1 MISGEVKRGIL
12 NKQHIQSHPN
22 HAMENQN
29 LKVGLAQLKAGDYAE
44 AIAQLEAVLI
54 NELHPGTLFKAKKA
68 LVKAYEGDG
77 KLRQAWQLCQE
88 LSESPSPQIRDW
100 GDRTLADLDQR
111 YPTLASEI
119 LIGQR
124 LTRQQKVI
132 RALIQWIKR
141 SPQRVSMVETA
152 WNIIEE
158 ERQAY
163 SANHSSWVKLTVNWN
178 IFRRI
183 SLFLGK
189 TLWVW
194 IKAKWQKFKS
204 PK

>member
-1 MISGEVKRGIL
+1 MANR
-12 NKQHIQSHPN
+12 
-22 HAMENQN
+22 N
-29 LKVGLAQLKAGDYAE
+29 LQAGLAQLKAGDYAE
-44 AIAQLEAVLI
+44 AIAQLEAVLV

-68 LVKAYEGDG
+68 LVEAYEGDG
-77 KLRQAWQLCQE
+77 KLRQAWKLCQE
-88 LSESPSPQIRDW
+88 LSESTSPEIRDW
-100 GDRTLADLDQR
+100 GDRTLADLDRR
-111 YPTLASEI
+111 YPSLGSEI

-132 RALIQWIKR
+132 RAVIQWIKQ
-141 SPQRVSMVETA
+141 SPQRVSTVETA

-163 SANHSSWVKLTVNWN
+163 SADNSPLVKLTVNWN
-178 IFRRI
+178 IFRRLSI
-183 SLFLGK
+183 FLGK

>member
-1 MISGEVKRGIL
+1 MANR
-12 NKQHIQSHPN
+12 
-22 HAMENQN
+22 N
-29 LKVGLAQLKAGDYAE
+29 LQAGLAQLKAGDYAE
-44 AIAQLEAVLI
+44 AIAQLEAVLV

-77 KLRQAWQLCQE
+77 KLRLAWKLCQE
-88 LSESPSPQIRDW
+88 LSESPSSEIRDW
-100 GDRTLADLDQR
+100 GDRTLAQLDQR

-132 RALIQWIKR
+132 RALIQWVKK
-141 SPQRVSMVETA
+141 SPQRVSTLETA

-158 ERQAY
+158 ERYRHATQN
-163 SANHSSWVKLTVNWN
+163 SPWSKLTVYWN

-189 TLWVW
+189 TFWVW
-194 IKAKWQKFKS
+194 MKAKWQKFQSRK
-204 PK
+204 

>member
-1 MISGEVKRGIL
+1 MANR
-12 NKQHIQSHPN
+12 
-22 HAMENQN
+22 N
-29 LKVGLAQLKAGDYAE
+29 LQAGLTQLKAGDYAE
-44 AIAQLEAVLI
+44 AIAQLEAVLV

-88 LSESPSPQIRDW
+88 LSESTSPEIRDW
-100 GDRTLADLDQR
+100 GDRTLVELDQR

-132 RALIQWIKR
+132 RALIQWFKR
-141 SPQRVSMVETA
+141 SPQRVSTLEMA

-158 ERQAY
+158 ERY
-163 SANHSSWVKLTVNWN
+163 NHPDNSPLVKLTLYWN

-183 SLFLGK
+183 SILLGK
-189 TLWVW
+189 TFWVW
-194 IKAKWQKFKS
+194 IQAKWQKFESRK
-204 PK
+204 

>member
-1 MISGEVKRGIL
+1 MANR
-12 NKQHIQSHPN
+12 
-22 HAMENQN
+22 N
-29 LKVGLAQLKAGDYAE
+29 LQAGLAQLKAGDYAE
-44 AIAQLEAVLI
+44 AIAQLEAVLV

-77 KLRQAWQLCQE
+77 KVRLAWKLCQE
-88 LSESPSPQIRDW
+88 LSESTSPEIRDW
-100 GDRTLADLDQR
+100 GDRTLAELDRR

-132 RALIQWIKR
+132 RAFIQWLKR
-141 SPQRVSMVETA
+141 SPQRVSTLETS

-158 ERQAY
+158 ERD
-163 SANHSSWVKLTVNWN
+163 SHSDNSPLGKLTVNWN

-189 TLWVW
+189 TFVIW
-194 IKAKWQKFKS
+194 IKAKWQKFKAR
-204 PK
+204 K